1 MSDSLLVTTD
11 ANKRTSEGEQRMPGH
26 PPSVINDANSVALA
40 HQLSNDDEAR
50 DRVKRAHI
58 LVVDESPDICDL
70 LQLALTMAGYRV
82 TVLVTTETWIGHAMQ
97 SDDPPALVLLDLSNP
112 SLDVTL
118 FLHDLRMRWP
128 TAPPI
133 LVMTTSKHIYD
144 EVATVERVMRKPFH
158 LCDLLA
164 EVERAILLAPQREHG
179 WLRTERSS

>member
-1 MSDSLLVTTD
+1 
-11 ANKRTSEGEQRMPGH
+11 MPGH

-58 LVVDESPDICDL
+58 LVVDESPDICEL
-70 LQLALTMAGYRV
+70 LRQALTMASYRV
-82 TVLVTTETWIGHAMQ
+82 TALLTRETWIDQAIQ
-97 SDDPPALVLLDLSNP
+97 SEDPPALVLLDLSNP

-128 TAPPI
+128 AAPPI
-133 LVMTTSKHIYD
+133 LIMTTSKHIYD

-158 LCDLLA
+158 LRDLMA
-164 EVERAILLAPQREHG
+164 EVERAIPLAPQRDYLEE
-179 WLRTERSS
+179 RTGQR